1 MSIVVL
7 CQNYAS
13 SSWCLDELVQIMK
26 CSDKGTKRPVLPVF
40 YQVEPS
46 DVRHQR
52 NQYEKDMMSHEN
64 RYCNDL
70 NKVKEWRLALYE
82 VCGLSGKHCAEN
94 SYESDVIMNIV
105 EEVSAKVPP
114 EPLYIKHPIDFGS
127 QFEVVES
134 LLDTKSHDTLC
145 MLILYGDVETKK
157 STFAGELYNK
167 IKHQF
172 QAASFLDKVRIKS
185 RGIPNSLENLQE
197 TLLSGMC
204 VHKKPR
210 IGSTLKGSSDIKQSL
225 HNKRVL
231 LVLDDVDSI
240 EQLDSLAGGSDWF
253 GLGSRIIITTRDVNV
268 LDKYELNG
276 VKVMKYCIDEG
287 EFKSMEGAKSNHEQ
301 DKDLQ
306 EDIVGFVEIFNE
318 IVEKLKEN
326 ESCTE
331 VVSIIGMG
339 GLGKTTLARKIYNN
353 NKVKKLFSCCG
364 WVTISKDYKAKDVLT
379 SLVNGWGLSKSTTE
393 YKVLSEKEQKSKVQE
408 HLDRNKYLIVLDDL
422 WEPEV
427 WDEVESLFPNN
438 KSGNTIL
445 ITSRNDEVANYTRS
459 KSYYPP
465 FLDKNE
471 SWKLFCKVFGTQQCP
486 PVLEMSIVTKMETF
500 QCGFLP
506 LAIVTLAGI
515 VVKKKRLT
523 VEWMR
528 IMRNVIWYLA
538 KDNNGVM
545 NVLKLSYDNLLQRL
559 KPCFLYFAVF
569 PEDYRIPVKQLIQL
583 WIAKGLIQPPKSGT
597 SSAGKLED
605 MAKEYLNELVDR
617 SFVLVARKRS
627 NGSLSVCRIHDLLR
641 DLCISESKADNEFEI
656 CTEKDIHSMDMKKFC
671 RLSLR
676 SPEFDDWRSFTN
688 Q

>member
-1 MSIVVL
+1 
-7 CQNYAS
+7 
-13 SSWCLDELVQIMK
+13 
-26 CSDKGTKRPVLPVF
+26 
-40 YQVEPS
+40 
-46 DVRHQR
+46 
-52 NQYEKDMMSHEN
+52 
-64 RYCNDL
+64 
-70 NKVKEWRLALYE
+70 
-82 VCGLSGKHCAEN
+82 
-94 SYESDVIMNIV
+94 
-105 EEVSAKVPP
+105 
-114 EPLYIKHPIDFGS
+114 
-127 QFEVVES
+127 
-134 LLDTKSHDTLC
+134 

-486 PVLEMSIVTKMETF
+486 PVLEMSIV
-500 QCGFLP
+500 
-506 LAIVTLAGI
+506 
-515 VVKKKRLT
+515 
-523 VEWMR
+523 
-528 IMRNVIWYLA
+528 
-538 KDNNGVM
+538 
-545 NVLKLSYDNLLQRL
+545 VLCQNY
-559 KPCFLYFAVF
+559 A
-569 PEDYRIPVKQLIQL
+569 
-583 WIAKGLIQPPKSGT
+583 
-597 SSAGKLED
+597 SSSWCLD
-605 MAKEYLNELVDR
+605 ELVQIMKCSDKGTKR
-617 SFVLVARKRS
+617 PVLPVFYQVEPSDVRHQR
-627 NGSLSVCRIHDLLR
+627 NQY
-641 DLCISESKADNEFEI
+641 
-656 CTEKDIHSMDMKKFC
+656 EKDMMSHENRYCNDLNKVKEW
-671 RLSLR
+671 RLALYEVCGLSGKHCAENR
-676 SPEFDDWRSFTN
+676 
-688 Q
+688 

>member
-486 PVLEMSIVTKMETF
+486 PVLEPIGREMVEK
-500 QCGFLP
+500 CGFLP